1 MRPLFSLLLT
11 ALLSGCSSLPFYP
24 DTQLHGT
31 PHALGLP
38 YEEVV
43 VPTADGETLH
53 GWFIPGKAQGPGS
66 GFTVLFFHGNAGNI
80 SHRLESLAIFYALG
94 ASTFSLDYRGYGQS
108 TGSPSVR
115 GVQEDAR
122 AAWKT
127 LLASKGLKPSQ
138 VVLFGRSLG
147 GAVAASLAGEVA
159 PAGLIFESSF
169 TSLYDVASDMFPYL
183 PVSLFLPQDFNT
195 LASLKGKTAMPLL
208 VLHSQADEV
217 IPYHLGRK
225 VFAAYPGPKTFV
237 EMQGSHNRGFVE
249 TGAAYVAALEHFFMA
264 LR

>member
-24 DTQLHGT
+24 DTQLHAT
-31 PHALGLP
+31 PEALGLP

-53 GWFIPGKAQGPGS
+53 GWYIPGKAQGPGS
-66 GFTVLFFHGNAGNI
+66 GFTVLFLHGNAGNI
-80 SHRLESLAIFYALG
+80 SHRLESLAIFHALG
-94 ASTFSLDYRGYGQS
+94 ASTFIIDYRGYGQS

-122 AAWKT
+122 AAWNT
-127 LLASKGLKPSQ
+127 LLASKGLNPSQ

-208 VLHSQADEV
+208 VLHSQADEI

-237 EMQGSHNRGFVE
+237 EMQGGHNRGFAE
-249 TGAAYVAALEHFFMA
+249 TGAAYGAALECFFAA